1 MKFLPSWMT
10 NKYLLATAFFIT
22 WLFFFDHNDVFTIYK
37 RSQELNDLKAQ
48 KAYYQDQIRITQKE
62 VDALRLNAASLER
75 VAREKYLMKKENE
88 DLFIV
93 EEKIK
98 K

>member
-10 NKYLLATAFFIT
+10 NKYLLATAFFIS
-22 WLFFFDHNDVFTIYK
+22 WLLFFDHNDVFTTIK
-37 RSQELNDLKAQ
+37 RNQELKDLKAK
-48 KAYYQDQIRITQKE
+48 KAYYLEQIKLTQKE

-75 VAREKYLMKKENE
+75 VAREKYLMKKDNE

-93 EEKIK
+93 EVK
-98 K
+98 

>member
-10 NKYLLATAFFIT
+10 NKYLLATTFFIS
-22 WLFFFDHNDVFTIYK
+22 WLLFFDHNDVFTTFK
-37 RSQELNDLKAQ
+37 RNQELRDLKA
-48 KAYYQDQIRITQKE
+48 KKEYYQEQIKLTRKE
-62 VDALRLNAASLER
+62 VNALRLNAASLER

-93 EEKIK
+93 EVK
-98 K
+98 

>member
-1 MKFLPSWMT
+1 M
-10 NKYLLATAFFIT
+10 
-22 WLFFFDHNDVFTIYK
+22 FFDHNDVFTTYK
-37 RSQELNDLKAQ
+37 RSQELKDLKG
-48 KAYYQDQIRITQKE
+48 KKEYYQEQIKLTQKE

-93 EEKIK
+93 EVK
-98 K
+98 

>member
-10 NKYLLATAFFIT
+10 NKYLLATAFFIS
-22 WLFFFDHNDVFTIYK
+22 WLLFFDHNDVFTTYK
-37 RSQELNDLKAQ
+37 RNQELKDLKA
-48 KAYYQDQIRITQKE
+48 KKEYYQEQIKLTQKE

-93 EEKIK
+93 EVK
-98 K
+98 

>member
-1 MKFLPSWMT
+1 MKFLPTWMT
-10 NKYLLATAFFIT
+10 NKYLLATAFFIS
-22 WLFFFDHNDVFTIYK
+22 WLLFFDHNDIFTTYK
-37 RSQELNDLKAQ
+37 RTQELNDLKAK
-48 KAYYQDQIRITQKE
+48 KAWYQEQIKLTQME

-93 EEKIK
+93 EVK
-98 K
+98 

>member
-1 MKFLPSWMT
+1 MKFLPTWMT
-10 NKYLLATAFFIT
+10 NKYLLATAFFIS
-22 WLFFFDHNDVFTIYK
+22 WLLFFDHNDISTTYK
-37 RSQELNDLKAQ
+37 RTQELNDLKAK
-48 KAYYQDQIRITQKE
+48 KAWYQEQIKLTQME

-93 EEKIK
+93 EVK
-98 K
+98 

>member
-1 MKFLPSWMT
+1 MKFLPSWIT
-10 NKYLLATAFFIT
+10 NKYLLATTFFIG
-22 WLFFFDHNDVFTIYK
+22 WLLFFDHNDVFTTFK
-37 RSQELNDLKAQ
+37 RSQELKDLKAK
-48 KAYYQDQIRITQKE
+48 KAYYQEQINITRKE
-62 VDALRLNAASLER
+62 VDALRLNAASLEK

-93 EEKIK
+93 EK

>member
-1 MKFLPSWMT
+1 MT
-10 NKYLLATAFFIT
+10 FSPHF
-22 WLFFFDHNDVFTIYK
+22 K
-37 RSQELNDLKAQ
+37 RNQELNDLKAK
-48 KAYYQDQIRITQKE
+48 KAYYQEQIRLTQKE

-93 EEKIK
+93 EVK
-98 K
+98 

>member
-10 NKYLLATAFFIT
+10 NKYLLATTFFIS
-22 WLFFFDHNDVFTIYK
+22 WLLFFDHNDVSTTYK
-37 RSQELNDLKAQ
+37 RSQELKDLKA
-48 KAYYQDQIRITQKE
+48 KKEYYQEQIKLTQKE

-93 EEKIK
+93 EVK
-98 K
+98 

>member
-10 NKYLLATAFFIT
+10 NKYLLATTFFIC
-22 WLFFFDHNDVFTIYK
+22 WLMFFDHNDVFTILK
-37 RSQELNDLKAQ
+37 RNQELNVLKAK
-48 KAYYQDQIRITQKE
+48 KAWYQEQIKITQKE
-62 VDALRLNAASLER
+62 VDALRLNAASLEK

-93 EEKIK
+93 EIK
-98 K
+98 

>member
-10 NKYLLATAFFIT
+10 NKYLLATTFFIS
-22 WLFFFDHNDVFTIYK
+22 WLLFFDHNDVFTTFK
-37 RSQELNDLKAQ
+37 RNQELKDLKA
-48 KAYYQDQIRITQKE
+48 KKEYYQEQIKLTQKE

-93 EEKIK
+93 EVK
-98 K
+98 